1 MDKKMNNLLEEQ
13 LGYEVIDALV
23 QANVDL
29 RSVTLEEAKE
39 LLTRAGREHRR
50 DCAEDL
56 LARIR

>member
-29 RSVTLEEAKE
+29 RSVSLEEAKE
-39 LLTRAGREHRR
+39 LILRAGREHRR
-50 DCAEDL
+50 EAVDGGFAP
-56 LARIR
+56 AR